1 MQANKWTMKLG
12 AANKLLEKIISK
24 VEKEG
29 ILADGLI
36 DELKELREF
45 ALKEQDPLVTKVI
58 RLTYEYLIENQAYDV
73 EAQYEEDEDGGEY
86 PLEIDDKENLLYL
99 LSLLKSADHKINR
112 EEIKDYRTALK
123 EELY

>member
-112 EEIKDYRTALK
+112 EEIKDYRTVLK